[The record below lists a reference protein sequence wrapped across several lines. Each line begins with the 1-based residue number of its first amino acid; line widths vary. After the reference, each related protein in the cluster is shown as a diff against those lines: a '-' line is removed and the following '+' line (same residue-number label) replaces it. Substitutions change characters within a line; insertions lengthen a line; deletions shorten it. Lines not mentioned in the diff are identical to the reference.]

1 MVLLISTI
9 NIITDSGVRMILAGM
24 FVLGCLLGCAGTG
37 GAGLTIA
44 LLTVG
49 YAVPI
54 HTAIAV
60 SLSCMTFTVLSGT
73 ISHYREGEVIL
84 KLGLTTGAAGITGAL
99 AGTHM
104 AFMIPSEL
112 LSPATAV
119 MLLLTTALF
128 YVQLFHSHLI
138 ADFVARNQKTAT
150 GFAYYLRCCMI
161 GLMTGMLS
169 GAFGIGATAFIQISL
184 MLFFGVSLYQAI
196 GTTMLI
202 IFPIAAAG
210 GLSYLFSGMLDPY
223 VFVQTLA
230 GLTVGSFIGAKFTH
244 LIPKEK
250 LRYIMISM
258 PLIGGLALL
267 TH

>member
-1 MVLLISTI
+1 
-9 NIITDSGVRMILAGM
+9 MIFAGM
-24 FVLGCLLGCAGTG
+24 FLLGCLLGCAGTG

-49 YAVPI
+49 YSVSI

-60 SLSCMTFTVLSGT
+60 SLSCMTFTVLSGA
-73 ISHYREGEVIL
+73 ISHYREGEVLL
-84 KLGLTTGAAGITGAL
+84 KSGLATGAAGILGAL
-99 AGTHM
+99 AGTRM
-104 AFMIPSEL
+104 AFLIPPRFL
-112 LSPATAV
+112 APATAI

-138 ADFVARNQKTAT
+138 ADFVARNKQTAT
-150 GFAYYLRCCMI
+150 GNIFYLRCCLI
-161 GLMTGMLS
+161 GLVTGTLS

-223 VFVQTLA
+223 VFIQTLA

-244 LIPKEK
+244 LIPKEI
-250 LRYIMISM
+250 LRYIMIAM